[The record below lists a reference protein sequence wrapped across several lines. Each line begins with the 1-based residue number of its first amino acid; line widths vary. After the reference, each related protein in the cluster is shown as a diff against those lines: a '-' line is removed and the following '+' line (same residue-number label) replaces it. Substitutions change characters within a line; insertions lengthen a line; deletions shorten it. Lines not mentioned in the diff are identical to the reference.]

1 MHPPALAAFRL
12 VALTILLTSTTSIK
26 RTAGQ
31 GATAMVRRKSLGRDY
46 VAEGYFP
53 VRVRVAVPR
62 GGFGNQVNLI
72 YAWLDLQVGKE
83 RYWSATASRAHN
95 GQAGVFYFLSV
106 ADAKAVFYRFACPLR
121 LHGERGG
128 PSAL

>member
-62 GGFGNQVNLI
+62 GGFGNQLNLI
-72 YAWLDLQVGKE
+72 YVWLDQQIGKE

-95 GQAGVFYFLSV
+95 GEAVFFYFLGRGREGV
-106 ADAKAVFYRFACPLR
+106 HRPLR
-121 LHGERGG
+121 FRAECPRRVGG
-128 PSAL
+128 ADRSP